1 MSAVNKKDSQIG
13 AQGVKSAI
21 DSYQTH
27 IDGLIQQAEKL
38 FDEWWTFAA
47 ANRKEVKAA
56 LYPKQNCIYELTRE
70 GKKRFNF
77 DDDAEKPTTYVR
89 VISTRWGNIESFRF
103 FRSGDDKPLVD
114 IYPRIKGVFLDSDF
128 QEVYRSH
135 DDISIRWLGNEASK
149 DDAKSGSAKPT
160 YVYVMIDKNTGL
172 YKIGRSVNPNK
183 RERTLQSE
191 KPTIEM
197 LFCYY
202 AITHDEKVLHQM
214 FEDKRYRGEW
224 FSLNHLDLNK
234 IKRYFEVKVEHLSL
248 HEKNDLNR
256 QLYEFEDKY
265 GGLEQTA

>member
-1 MSAVNKKDSQIG
+1 VSAVNKNDSQIG
-13 AQGVKSAI
+13 ADGVKSAI

-47 ANRKEVKAA
+47 ANRKEVKKG

-114 IYPRIKGVFLDSDF
+114 IYPRIKGVLLDSDF

-197 LFCYY
+197 LFCYH
-202 AITHDEKVLHQM
+202 AITNDEKVLHDM
-214 FEDKRYRGEW
+214 FNDKRYRGEW
-224 FSLNHLDLNK
+224 FSLDHLDINK